1 MRSAAY
7 NNRVLGPER
16 QAPIG
21 EGYEPAAELTTSVRR
36 VCGRARVKCRPIVP
50 TTALDP
56 YRLFVTA
63 ESSRSITFAS
73 AAGELSDA
81 TRSRCSKG
89 PALLGQSLSSNSL
102 LPPIL
107 GLATIQKDSQIQ
119 HAKTSFL
126 SEVSPVGNC
135 DAVHLEHVVQ
145 SSTVDRVCHG
155 AIEPVPLEVASRVP
169 DR

>member
-56 YRLFVTA
+56 IPAIRDSGKQPFDHLRQ
-63 ESSRSITFAS
+63 RSWRV
-73 AAGELSDA
+73 E
-81 TRSRCSKG
+81 RC
-89 PALLGQSLSSNSL
+89 
-102 LPPIL
+102 
-107 GLATIQKDSQIQ
+107 DS
-119 HAKTSFL
+119 
-126 SEVSPVGNC
+126 
-135 DAVHLEHVVQ
+135 
-145 SSTVDRVCHG
+145 
-155 AIEPVPLEVASRVP
+155 
-169 DR
+169 